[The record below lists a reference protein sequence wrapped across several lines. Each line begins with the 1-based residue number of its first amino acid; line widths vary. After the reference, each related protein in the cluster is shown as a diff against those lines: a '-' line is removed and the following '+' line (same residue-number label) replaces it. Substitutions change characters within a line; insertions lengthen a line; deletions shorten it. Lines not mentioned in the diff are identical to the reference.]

1 MKSAPFKI
9 FNKVS
14 MEIYNKIIVKS
25 YNRILGDWEIMET
38 SERSPAWMLL
48 AARAL
53 CLAGLSQ

>member
-9 FNKVS
+9 D
-14 MEIYNKIIVKS
+14 MENYNKISVKN
-25 YNRILGDWEIMET
+25 YNRVSGDWEIMEA

-48 AARAL
+48 VTARAL

>member
-1 MKSAPFKI
+1 
-9 FNKVS
+9 